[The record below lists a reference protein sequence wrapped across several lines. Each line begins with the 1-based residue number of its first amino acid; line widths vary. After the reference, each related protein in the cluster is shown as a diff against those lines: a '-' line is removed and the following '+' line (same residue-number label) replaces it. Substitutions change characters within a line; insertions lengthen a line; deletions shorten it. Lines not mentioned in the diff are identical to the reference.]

1 MKNIRLALAG
11 TLATVGAAQVGNAY
25 GNGDINPLTHKVLH
39 AAVGA
44 TSGALIDGR
53 NGALAGG
60 LGAFTSELA
69 AELFCPDKL
78 SIMQSA
84 HELEATKGRLLT
96 QEEFTNHYWQKVHTA
111 QGNAQLLAAATA
123 FVARQ
128 DVDIAH
134 FTSSAAL
141 ENNFLVLAA
150 YGATAASAAYSAYC
164 IGNAYKQ
171 EGIEGALN
179 QLGIEIAVNA
189 AGYAGGKVIF
199 KAAGKVYP
207 TALKALEAVLENNP
221 ALKKSIG
228 GTIDALKNAAG
239 KLSESSLGKAVTRA
253 ETAILNAES
262 KVAQQLA
269 SIGKGKGAE
278 RIAQR
283 SATELKDVIPLI
295 EKDGVWVADLSALN
309 GGSSSGLMVMSQ
321 QSEFQA
327 PMVIQA
333 PLAQA
338 LAPLEKNII
347 VPGSPATRVA
357 YENTLLKGLLRGEKA
372 NPAMQNIVKDAF
384 EHEDDCCK
392 LVQRIKYGHTY
403 ADALRDFESLGLVDV
418 KKVSGKETIIGCTPD
433 GLRVNVRPDST
444 YGKAGNV
451 PTLEIYNPANKQH
464 IKIRYLNHEQ

>member
-1 MKNIRLALAG
+1 M
-11 TLATVGAAQVGNAY
+11 
-25 GNGDINPLTHKVLH
+25 
-39 AAVGA
+39 
-44 TSGALIDGR
+44 
-53 NGALAGG
+53 
-60 LGAFTSELA
+60 
-69 AELFCPDKL
+69 
-78 SIMQSA
+78 
-84 HELEATKGRLLT
+84 
-96 QEEFTNHYWQKVHTA
+96 
-111 QGNAQLLAAATA
+111 
-123 FVARQ
+123 
-128 DVDIAH
+128 DIAH

-295 EKDGVWVADLSALN
+295 EKDGVWVADLSAMS
-309 GGSSSGLMVMSQ
+309 GSSSSGGLMALSGQKV
-321 QSEFQA
+321 FQA

-338 LAPLEKNII
+338 LARFEKS
-347 VPGSPATRVA
+347 VATEIARGAIMGAIEQQTITDSSGVVTLPKNPEPKIPRETALFRRITSGERV
-357 YENTLLKGLLRGEKA
+357 
-372 NPAMQNIVKDAF
+372 NPALKDIFNDTIPGRETTNKKYVEKIKVGGRYEDAVKDF
-384 EHEDDCCK
+384 D
-392 LVQRIKYGHTY
+392 
-403 ADALRDFESLGLVDV
+403 SLGLNNV
-418 KKVSGKETIIGCTPD
+418 KKVVGKETIVGYTPD
-433 GLRVNVRPDST
+433 GLTVNVRLEST
-444 YGKAGNV
+444 RKV
-451 PTLEIYNPANKQH
+451 PTLEILDPESGQY
-464 IKIRYLNHEQ
+464 IKIRYGKLNIEN